1 MRVPAR
7 SLVDDP
13 PPALEWIDPPAL
25 GSPRLLAIV
34 SGTVLLG
41 ASASVLYRVTD
52 VLGGRPWL
60 LLAIVAGIGLA
71 TIGSRG
77 LPTRVGIGLG
87 ALLLVVGLGAYLLL
101 IPRAYYALFTLERV
115 YVDLTALGTGQ
126 SVLLLLNADRW
137 AIAVAPAPAFLVWYL
152 TLRRAYAAAA
162 LAGGLALGFFAL
174 TGDAGRTTTVVG
186 MTAGLALVGFGSIDR
201 WDGTTE
207 QMQDLGLLLVLAIV
221 VARVVKVVP
230 GSEQPA
236 IGGGDGDPASI
247 EARLVEESG
256 RIEIGG
262 SITLS
267 EEVRFTVSA
276 PEPAY
281 WRTGAFDRYTGN
293 GWARSGRTRS
303 TRRADPPPGATSSL
317 RQTVRIESSMTVMP
331 AAWKPMEVL
340 GDPAD
345 RIGVTPLGGF
355 RPVDRFTPGDTY
367 TVVSFQPEWT
377 PETLDDAGGR
387 DPPGVLDR
395 YLQLPDSTPARLERR
410 ARAIAADA
418 ETRLATARSI
428 ERWLKREKRYSLT
441 TRSVGWD
448 TADAF
453 VFEMDRGYCV
463 HFATAMAVML
473 RTVRIPARLAVG
485 YHTGERVAE
494 GRWRVR
500 GLDAHA
506 WVEVFFPSVGWV
518 TFDPTPGDARAEAH
532 RTWLARDQPLVD
544 PDAEPVDTPTPTP
557 TVTESTGEPAASPTP
572 SAETNVENATVNA
585 SADPMA
591 LPYGGDALEA
601 YYASDAG
608 FDPDAPDGE
617 STPSDGD
624 AAAPAPR
631 PIWERDR
638 VSVVAGALGL
648 VLGAYRL
655 GVLDRTA
662 ALDLAGPD
670 GATPAPVIAGR
681 AAARLERRLGRTHRD
696 RAPEE
701 TLRQYVEAIGRDHAV
716 DDRVWRVV
724 ELYELVRYSDGGTVA
739 DAREAVRLVSTYLEE
754 S

>member
-1 MRVPAR
+1 MRFPAR
-7 SLVDDP
+7 SFVDDP
-13 PPALEWIDPPAL
+13 PPALDWIDPPPL

-34 SGTVLLG
+34 SGTILLG

-60 LLAIVAGIGLA
+60 LLAIVAGVGLA

-87 ALLLVVGLGAYLLL
+87 ALLLAVGLGAYLLL
-101 IPRAYYALFTLERV
+101 IPQAYYALFTLERV
-115 YVDLTALGTGQ
+115 YVDLAALVTGQ

-152 TLRRAYAAAA
+152 TLRRAYGVAA
-162 LAGGLALGFFAL
+162 LAGGLTLGFFVL
-174 TGDAGRTTTVVG
+174 TGDAGRTTTVIG

-221 VARVVKVVP
+221 VARAVKVVP
-230 GSEQPA
+230 GTDQPA
-236 IGGGDGDPASI
+236 IGGDGDRASI

-276 PEPAY
+276 PEPAL

-303 TRRADPPPGATSSL
+303 SRQADPPPGEPSPL
-317 RQTVRIESSMTVMP
+317 RQTVRIESPMTIMP
-331 AAWKPMEVL
+331 AVWKPTEVL

-355 RPVDRFTPGDTY
+355 RPVDRLAPGDTY
-367 TVVSFQPEWT
+367 TVVSLQPEWT
-377 PETLDDAGGR
+377 TETLEGGDGR
-387 DPPGVLDR
+387 DPPDVLDR

-410 ARAIAADA
+410 ARAIAAEA
-418 ETRLATARSI
+418 GTRLATARAI

-453 VFEMDRGYCV
+453 VFELDRGYCV

-473 RTVRIPARLAVG
+473 RTLRIPARLAVG
-485 YHTGERVAE
+485 YHTGERVTA

-500 GLDAHA
+500 GADAHA

-518 TFDPTPGDARAEAH
+518 TFDPTPSDDRAEAH
-532 RTWLARDQPLVD
+532 QTWLARDQPSVD

-557 TVTESTGEPAASPTP
+557 TVTESTDEPATSPTP
-572 SAETNVENATVNA
+572 NGGTAVENSTANA

-591 LPYGGDALEA
+591 LPYGGDALEP
-601 YYASDAG
+601 YYASEAMVDRDVPEGETTPNTGDPAG
-608 FDPDAPDGE
+608 RA
-617 STPSDGD
+617 S
-624 AAAPAPR
+624 R

-648 VLGAYRL
+648 VLGAYRF

-662 ALDLAGPD
+662 TALDQAGPD
-670 GATPAPVIAGR
+670 GVAPAPVIAGR
-681 AAARLERRLGRTHRD
+681 AAARLERRLGRAHRD

-701 TLRQYVEAIGRDHAV
+701 TLRQYVEAIEREHPV

-724 ELYELVRYSDGGTVA
+724 ELYELVRYSGGGTVA
-739 DAREAVRLVSTYLEE
+739 DAREAVRLVSEYLEE
-754 S
+754 Q